1 MWLRR
6 LLQPKRGKTLQQSAV
21 DEARAIIRN
30 NRYFSLA
37 TSNGGQPWVAPI
49 AYSVDEAY
57 NFYYYSAMNSI
68 HSQHIRANP
77 LVAVAIF
84 DSTAPSDTAD
94 GLQIAGHVTEVSAER
109 LPQIMDLYFK
119 QSFPDETARA
129 RWLRPPED
137 FVGNATQRFYRFTPT
152 QIFKPDPT
160 SLKVDVRI
168 PVDLDELRRI
178 PAHPAI

>member
-1 MWLRR
+1 MWFRR
-6 LLQPKRGKTLQQSAV
+6 LLRKKRGTTLQQPAV

-37 TSNGGQPWVAPI
+37 TSNGGKPWVAPI
-49 AYSVDEAY
+49 AYAVDDAY
-57 NFYYYSAMNSI
+57 NFYYYSAVNSV
-68 HSQHIRANP
+68 HSQQIRANP

-94 GLQIAGHVTEVSAER
+94 GLQLVGHVSEVPADH

-119 QSFPDETARA
+119 QSFPDETVRL
-129 RWLRPPED
+129 RWLRPTED
-137 FVGNATQRFYRFTPT
+137 FMGSAVQRFYRLIPT

-160 SLKVDVRI
+160 SLKVDIRLPI
-168 PVDLDELRRI
+168 DLDELRRI
-178 PAHPAI
+178 PAHPTT